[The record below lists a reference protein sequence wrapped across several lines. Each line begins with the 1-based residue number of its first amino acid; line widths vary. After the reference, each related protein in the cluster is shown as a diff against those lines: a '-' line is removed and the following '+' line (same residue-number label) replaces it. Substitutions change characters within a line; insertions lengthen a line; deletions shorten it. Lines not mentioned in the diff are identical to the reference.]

1 MYLSKLILN
10 ERDRKVRAD
19 LGNAHNMHRSI
30 MQAFPD
36 EQREKSR
43 ADWNILFRQEP
54 DSNVILVQSDAEV
67 EPDWSQLPQGYL
79 VRAADVKPFNLQA
92 NHIKSRQTFQF
103 RLKANPSKR
112 DHQTRKIIG
121 LYKQIDQLAWLE
133 KQASQH
139 GFVLHG
145 VDTILTPN
153 IFGLKNKGS
162 SPIKIQS
169 VLFQGILQ
177 VSDPILFI
185 EAIHAG
191 IGRGRSYGCGLL
203 SIAKVSG

>member
-10 ERDRKVRAD
+10 ERDRKVRSD
-19 LGNAHNMHRSI
+19 LSNVHNMHRSI
-30 MQAFPD
+30 MQAFPN

-54 DSNVILVQSDAEV
+54 DSNVILVQSDAEI

-92 NHIKSRQTFQF
+92 NHIKSGQIFQF

-112 DHQTRKIIG
+112 DKDSSKLLGIFPEPE
-121 LYKQIDQLAWLE
+121 QIDWLNR
-133 KQASQH
+133 KGTQY
-139 GFVLHG
+139 GFSIKG
-145 VDTILTPN
+145 VDVIQTPN
-153 IFGLKNKGS
+153 VFGLKAKDNP
-162 SPIKIQS
+162 PIKIFTA
-169 VLFQGILQ
+169 LYQGILQ
-177 VSDPILFI
+177 VENSNLLF
-185 EAIHAG
+185 EAIRQG

-203 SIAKVSG
+203 SIARIN

>member
-1 MYLSKLILN
+1 MHLSKLILN

-19 LGNAHNMHRSI
+19 LSNAHNMHRSI

-79 VRAADVKPFNLQA
+79 VRPADVKPFNLQA
-92 NHIKSRQTFQF
+92 NHIKSGQTFQF

-121 LYKQIDQLAWLE
+121 LYRQIDQLAWLE

-139 GFVLHG
+139 GFVLHS
-145 VDTILTPN
+145 VDTIPTPN
-153 IFGLKNKGS
+153 IFGLKNKGI

-177 VSDPILFI
+177 VSDPILLI
-185 EAIHAG
+185 EAIHVG

-203 SIAKVSG
+203 SIARLG